1 VFAAMSVK
9 QGSARGRPSRPL
21 AAKQGS
27 ARGRPSRPLAAKP
40 RRPRAFD
47 ARPNRPEQILAAAC
61 RAIQQRGFANTRI
74 ADIAAEADMSTGAIH
89 YWFEVRD
96 EVLIAA
102 LKWASGQLF
111 ERLEELAAEAETER
125 ERLVL
130 LLEHAVPVPGPRRG
144 EYVLWME
151 LWVRA
156 LQEPDLLPEC
166 EALSRRWRAYFFEAV
181 KRGAEAGEFSP
192 VVDPDEA
199 AERLIAQV
207 DGLGFELLLGY
218 SWTSPERMRERL
230 YGFAAEQLGIER
242 RALQRDA
249 KKVVALLDGEGA

>member
-9 QGSARGRPSRPL
+9 QRP
-21 AAKQGS
+21 
-27 ARGRPSRPLAAKP
+27 
-40 RRPRAFD
+40 PRAFRP
-47 ARPNRPEQILAAAC
+47 RPNRPEQILAAAC
-61 RAIQQRGFANTRI
+61 RAIQQRGFAGTRI
-74 ADIAAEADMSTGAIH
+74 ADIAAEAGMSTGAIH
-89 YWFEVRD
+89 YYFEVKD

-102 LKWASGQLF
+102 LKWASAQLF
-111 ERLEELAAEAETER
+111 DRLEQLAAEAGSER
-125 ERLVL
+125 ERLVQ

-144 EYVLWME
+144 EYVLWIE

-166 EALSRRWRAYFFEAV
+166 EELSSRWRGYFFAAV
-181 KRGAEAGEFSP
+181 RRGTEAGEFAP
-192 VVDPDEA
+192 VADPDEV

-218 SWTSPERMRERL
+218 SWTSPERMRQRL
-230 YGFAAEQLGIER
+230 FRFAAEQLGVDR

-249 KKVVALLDGEGA
+249 RAVIAALDGKGG

>member
-1 VFAAMSVK
+1 MSVK
-9 QGSARGRPSRPL
+9 QRS
-21 AAKQGS
+21 
-27 ARGRPSRPLAAKP
+27 
-40 RRPRAFD
+40 PRAFD

-61 RAIQQRGFANTRI
+61 RAIQERGFANTRI

-102 LKWASGQLF
+102 LKWASAQLF

-156 LQEPDLLPEC
+156 LRNPTC
-166 EALSRRWRAYFFEAV
+166 CRNSCRGWR
-181 KRGAEAGEFSP
+181 SP
-192 VVDPDEA
+192 
-199 AERLIAQV
+199 
-207 DGLGFELLLGY
+207 G
-218 SWTSPERMRERL
+218 
-230 YGFAAEQLGIER
+230 
-242 RALQRDA
+242 
-249 KKVVALLDGEGA
+249 

>member
-1 VFAAMSVK
+1 MSVK
-9 QGSARGRPSRPL
+9 QRSARDRPSGPP
-21 AAKQGS
+21 AVKQ
-27 ARGRPSRPLAAKP
+27 

-47 ARPNRPEQILAAAC
+47 ERPNRPEQILAAAC

-111 ERLEELAAEAETER
+111 ERLEELAAEAATER

-166 EALSRRWRAYFFEAV
+166 EALSRRWRGYFFEAV
-181 KRGAEAGEFSP
+181 RRGAEAGEFAP
-192 VVDPDEA
+192 VSDPDEA

-242 RALQRDA
+242 RALERDA
-249 KKVVALLDGEGA
+249 KKVVALLDGEGT

>member
-1 VFAAMSVK
+1 MSVK
-9 QGSARGRPSRPL
+9 QPSARGGPSRPL
-21 AAKQGS
+21 AAKQ
-27 ARGRPSRPLAAKP
+27 
-40 RRPRAFD
+40 RRPRAFA
-47 ARPNRPEQILAAAC
+47 ARPNRPEQILGAAC

-111 ERLEELAAEAETER
+111 ERLEQLAAEAETER

-166 EALSRRWRAYFFEAV
+166 EALSRRWRGYFFEAV
-181 KRGAEAGEFSP
+181 RRGAESGEFAP
-192 VVDPDEA
+192 VSDPDEA

-230 YGFAAEQLGIER
+230 YRFAAEQLGIER
-242 RALQRDA
+242 PALERDA
-249 KKVVALLDGEGA
+249 KRVVALLDGEGA

>member
-1 VFAAMSVK
+1 MSVK
-9 QGSARGRPSRPL
+9 QRSARSRPSRPL
-21 AAKQGS
+21 AAKQ
-27 ARGRPSRPLAAKP
+27 

-74 ADIAAEADMSTGAIH
+74 ADIAAEAEMSTGAIH
-89 YWFEVRD
+89 YWFEVKD

-102 LKWASGQLF
+102 LRWASGQLF
-111 ERLEELAAEAETER
+111 DRLEQLASEASSER

-144 EYVLWME
+144 EYVLWMG
-151 LWVRA
+151 LWGRA

-166 EALSRRWRAYFFEAV
+166 EALSRRWRGYFFEAV
-181 KRGAEAGEFSP
+181 RRGTEAGEFAP
-192 VVDPDEA
+192 VSDPDEA

-242 RALQRDA
+242 RALRRDA
-249 KKVVALLDGEGA
+249 NKVIALLDGKGA